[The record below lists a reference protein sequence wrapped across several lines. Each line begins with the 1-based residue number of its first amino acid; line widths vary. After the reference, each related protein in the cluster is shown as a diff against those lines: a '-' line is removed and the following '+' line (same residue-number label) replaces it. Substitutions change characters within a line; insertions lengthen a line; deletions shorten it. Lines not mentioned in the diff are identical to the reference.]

1 MDFKLLTEIYTNT
14 IALGWVCDGEPVE
27 DPHQGLAIISLSRGR
42 QHELKNAK
50 GFPIAWLKNVSDG
63 KEATDEST
71 SGRIY
76 ILVPTTTFHLNRYV
90 SSSTASFIF
99 LVIR

>member
-1 MDFKLLTEIYTNT
+1 MLTEIYTNT
-14 IALGWVCDGEPVE
+14 IALGWVCVGEPVE
-27 DPHQGLAIISLSRGR
+27 GPHQGLAIISLSRGR

-71 SGRIY
+71 SGQIY
-76 ILVPTTTFHLNRYV
+76 ILVPHLNKYV
-90 SSSTASFIF
+90 SSSSTASFIF
-99 LVIR
+99 LVIG